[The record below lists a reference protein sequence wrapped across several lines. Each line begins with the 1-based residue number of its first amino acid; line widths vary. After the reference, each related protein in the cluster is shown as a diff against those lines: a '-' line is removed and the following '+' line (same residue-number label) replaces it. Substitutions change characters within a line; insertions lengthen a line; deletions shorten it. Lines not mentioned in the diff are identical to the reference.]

1 MASMTSSGRPQ
12 ALARL
17 RWVASI
23 LLAAALPLSS
33 AGLDLGPGAA
43 PAAAAPPV
51 GVSSQA
57 GDVAIPGGRFYP
69 QAGGFAITDQRGMP
83 FYSAFLRLGGVAV
96 LGYPVSRRFY
106 LDTFTCQAMQGG
118 LLQYL
123 PDTAEVVLA
132 NTFELLS
139 RYGYDDW
146 LYDRGIPRPAADG
159 AGSFDEAVQIRL
171 NWLTDPA
178 IAERYLAPPPGWT
191 GQWTVQDAINRY
203 GLPMSR
209 PESFGAFISQR
220 FQRVAFQDWQEAVP
234 GMPPPGTVSTVLG
247 GQLVVESGLLGPLAT
262 LPEPGLEFPVPVDL
276 TVAQRVPPESARRS
290 GAFAFTVASSA
301 TGKAF
306 PAAPA
311 QTVLPTASGLY
322 LVALTRVSNASA
334 QAAAPNLSL
343 FRLIDRTGTV
353 YQPDVNLS
361 ATAAAALG
369 TTAPNAT
376 VAPGQEASLALAF
389 NVPEE
394 SGPWQLAP
402 AGESGGAAG
411 AGGGAGTIELI
422 EPPPGTAAAEAT
434 ATGSAGSAGGA
445 VVIEVPGAAG
455 GAGGSATLPPPPST
469 GALVILPTPTPRTA
483 ERVLP
488 GILFLKVLDVVR
500 PYPAGTPPPPG
511 MEFIAVRVTYENRS
525 GGQLPYGPET
535 LYVSA
540 RGNLVRGRGTGD
552 VDSLPSGVLGP
563 NETAQGTVVFTV
575 PFGSVVTSVVYSAGN
590 SRLEIPLP

>member
-1 MASMTSSGRPQ
+1 MVPPGRSLTLARAARVAASM
-12 ALARL
+12 
-17 RWVASI
+17 
-23 LLAAALPLSS
+23 LAAALILTQ
-33 AGLDLGPGAA
+33 GLALAPGTA
-43 PAAAAPPV
+43 PAAAAPSAR
-51 GVSSQA
+51 VSGQSS
-57 GDVAIPGGRFYP
+57 DVAIPGGRFYP
-69 QAGGFAITDQRGMP
+69 QAGGFAVTNQRGMP

-106 LDTFTCQAMQGG
+106 LDSFTCQAMQGG

-123 PDTAEVVLA
+123 PDTADVVLA

-146 LYDRGIPRPAADG
+146 LYDRGIPRPATDD
-159 AGSFDEAVQIRL
+159 AGSFEEAVQIRL
-171 NWLTDPA
+171 SWLTDAA
-178 IAERYLAPPPGWT
+178 IAQRYLAPPPGWT

-209 PESFGAFISQR
+209 PESFGPFISQR
-220 FQRVAFQDWQEAVP
+220 FQRVAFQDWQQAVP

-276 TVAQRVPPESARRS
+276 TVAQRVPPSSTRRS
-290 GAFAFTVASSA
+290 GAFAFTVTSSA

-311 QTVLPTASGLY
+311 QAVLPTASGTY
-322 LVALTRVSNASA
+322 LVALASVSNTST
-334 QAAAPNLSL
+334 QAATPSLSL

-353 YQPDVNLS
+353 YQPDTNLS

-369 TTAPNAT
+369 TTAPGT
-376 VAPGQEASLALAF
+376 PIAPGQAASLALAF
-389 NVPEE
+389 SVPDE
-394 SGPWQLAP
+394 SGPWQLA
-402 AGESGGAAG
+402 AAG
-411 AGGGAGTIELI
+411 AGGGAGGAEAATIELS
-422 EPPPGTAAAEAT
+422 EPPPGTAAETT
-434 ATGSAGSAGGA
+434 ATSTSGGTE
-445 VVIEVPGAAG
+445 VIEVPGTAG
-455 GAGGSATLPPPPST
+455 GAGAGASGTLPPPPSA
-469 GALVILPTPTPRTA
+469 GALVILPTPTPRTV

-488 GILFLKVLDVVR
+488 GVLFLRVLDVVR
-500 PYPAGTPPPPG
+500 PYAAGTPPPPG
-511 MEFIAVRVTYENRS
+511 MEFIAVRIAYENRS

-563 NETAQGTVVFTV
+563 GETAQGTVLFTV
-575 PFGSVVTSVVYSAGN
+575 PFGSVVTGVVYSAGN